1 MTTNATP
8 IALVT
13 GGARRVGAAV
23 CRALAEAGYHIIIT
37 YNTSA
42 EAAAR
47 LADELPSAEVSA
59 LPLDDPQ
66 RVQEWGGELAGRIDR
81 LDALVHNASIYEPTE
96 LDELDAA
103 KVRRFYDVNAASPL
117 LLTGALAPLLKRS
130 RGAIVAMTDIHALGL
145 PRVRYSAYAMSKAAL
160 AEMVRSLARDLAPD
174 VRVNAVAP
182 GVVAWP
188 AEGPESDERA
198 QQAYLDLVPLARPG
212 TVEDAAE
219 AVRWLIM
226 DATYLTGQT
235 IRVDGG
241 RSLR

>member
-1 MTTNATP
+1 MTGPGAP

-13 GGARRVGAAV
+13 GGAKRVGAAV
-23 CRALAEAGYHIIIT
+23 CRVLAEAGYHLIIT
-37 YNTSA
+37 YNASA

-47 LADELPSAEVSA
+47 LAETLPSAETSA

-66 RVQEWGGELAGRIDR
+66 RVQEWGAALAGRLDR
-81 LDALVHNASIYEPTE
+81 LDALVHNASIYEPTG
-96 LDELDAA
+96 LAELDAA
-103 KVRRFYDVNAASPL
+103 TVQRFYNVNAASPL
-117 LLTGALAPLLKRS
+117 LLTAALAPLLRRS
-130 RGAIVAMTDIHALGL
+130 NGAVVAMTDIHAQGL

-160 AEMVRSLARDLAPD
+160 AEMVRSLARDLAPE

-188 AEGPESDERA
+188 TGGPESDESA
-198 QQAYLDLVPLARPG
+198 QQAYLSLVPLARPG
-212 TVEDAAE
+212 TVDDAAE
-219 AVRWLIM
+219 AVRWLVM
-226 DATYLTGQT
+226 DAQYLTGQT